1 MINSTYCDLK
11 PLHTF
16 FNNKP
21 LYQCNYCG
29 LTVALDS
36 ADTQILCFKKMED
49 ISRTINNS
57 HTNNNTTNIFHVD
70 INSSLGDTV
79 LAKIQQDT
87 EKLEKE
93 EIQKYQELNK
103 SDNLCS
109 SEQIEQRLAIC
120 NTCEYFKNSSCLL
133 CGCTIVREANY
144 QNKLAHKDQKCP
156 VDKWGIISD

>member
-1 MINSTYCDLK
+1 MNSTYCDLK

-16 FNNKP
+16 FNNKS

-29 LTVALDS
+29 LTVALD
-36 ADTQILCFKKMED
+36 DPNTEILCFKKMED
-49 ISRTINNS
+49 ISRVIHNL
-57 HTNNNTTNIFHVD
+57 HTENNTTSIFHVD
-70 INSSLGDTV
+70 VNSSLGDTV
-79 LAKIQQDT
+79 LTKIQQDT

-93 EIQKYQELNK
+93 EIQKYQELNNPN
-103 SDNLCS
+103 NLCS

-120 NTCEYFKNSSCLL
+120 NTCEYFKNNSCLL

-156 VDKWGIISD
+156 ADKWGIIED